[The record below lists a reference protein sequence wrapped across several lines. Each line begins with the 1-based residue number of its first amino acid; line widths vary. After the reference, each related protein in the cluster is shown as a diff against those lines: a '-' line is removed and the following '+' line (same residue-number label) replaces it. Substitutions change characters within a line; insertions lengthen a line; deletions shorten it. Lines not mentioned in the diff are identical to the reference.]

1 MRGVIRELAAQGKTV
16 LFSSHVMQEVSE
28 LCDHIVVFSAG
39 RVVADGP
46 PDALRRQ
53 TGESNLEE
61 AFVKI
66 IGTGSGL
73 A

>member
-1 MRGVIRELAAQGKTV
+1 
-16 LFSSHVMQEVSE
+16 
-28 LCDHIVVFSAG
+28 VFSGG
-39 RVVADGP
+39 RVVADGA
-46 PDALRRQ
+46 PDVLRRQ